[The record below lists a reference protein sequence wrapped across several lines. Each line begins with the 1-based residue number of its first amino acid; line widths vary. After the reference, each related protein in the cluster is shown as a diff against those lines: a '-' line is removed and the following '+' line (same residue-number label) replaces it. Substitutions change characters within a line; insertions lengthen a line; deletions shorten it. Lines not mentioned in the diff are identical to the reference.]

1 MVQIFVWGDFWDEWY
16 FFYAIFGTNG
26 ASVPYFRVSSF
37 WLKNALNIE
46 KWRNDCAMGSVAGGA
61 EPSISIHFSVRLKN
75 LTSGASSV

>member
-1 MVQIFVWGDFWDEWY
+1 MV

-46 KWRNDCAMGSVAGGA
+46 KWCNDCAMGSVAGGA
-61 EPSISIHFSVRLKN
+61 EPSNSIQKSVRLQN
-75 LTSGASSV
+75 LAHRASSV